1 MNFFQLRL
9 SPHFTLRE
17 FCRSSTADRLGI
29 DNCPTDKNEADP
41 GVIVERLRWI
51 ANEICEP
58 IRNEFGPF
66 SPNSG
71 YRCLDLNRAL
81 RSGDRSR
88 HRMGAAVDLEHP
100 RVDNRE
106 LAMWI
111 DEHCP
116 GAHYILLE
124 FYRPTEPASGW
135 VHVEAWPNNDV
146 PEECQRKFRCARMVG
161 GAFYCGH

>member
-1 MNFFQLRL
+1 MNL

-29 DNCPTDKNEADP
+29 ENHPTDRNELEP
-41 GVIVERLRWI
+41 GLIVERMRWL
-51 ANEICEP
+51 ANEVCEP
-58 IRNEFGPF
+58 IRAEFGAF
-66 SPNSG
+66 TPNSG

-100 RVDNRE
+100 CVDNRE
-106 LAMWI
+106 LARWI
-111 DEHCP
+111 DAHCS

-124 FYRPTEPASGW
+124 FYRAGDPCSGW
-135 VHVEAWPNNDV
+135 VHVEAWPDNDV
-146 PEECQRKFRCARMVG
+146 PQEYRRKFRCARTVG
-161 GAFYCGH
+161 GTFHCGH